1 MLAEGRRSWTVAGIR
16 NHEVT
21 SDILHAPSEDTFR
34 QSWDMIGISYRN
46 MLFQLV
52 SGIPVRT
59 IRENTMEYHFDTNA
73 EYTHTVEYRSCL

>member
-16 NHEVT
+16 NHEVIT
-21 SDILHAPSEDTFR
+21 DILHAPSEDTFR

-73 EYTHTVEYRSCL
+73 EYTQTVEYRSCL